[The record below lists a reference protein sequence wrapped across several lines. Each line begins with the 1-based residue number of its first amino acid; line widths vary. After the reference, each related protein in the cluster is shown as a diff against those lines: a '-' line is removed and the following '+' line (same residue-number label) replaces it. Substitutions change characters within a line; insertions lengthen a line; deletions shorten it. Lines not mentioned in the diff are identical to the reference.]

1 MKFYYN
7 LYVSDGLKN
16 KKEKC
21 IKKLESG
28 KYPLGVY
35 ILVLPEN
42 SENQLEFYRATMLYQ
57 KYFYSR
63 DIFIVGLAESYM
75 EAIYLV
81 EKITR
86 EVFEKTGDTDLRSC
100 LLRQQQLYQEKYKT
114 EV

>member
-1 MKFYYN
+1 MKFYNN
-7 LYVSDGLKN
+7 LYISDDLKN
-16 KKEKC
+16 KKEKWT
-21 IKKLESG
+21 KKLESG
-28 KYPLGVY
+28 KYPLGAY

-57 KYFYSR
+57 EYFYSKE
-63 DIFIVGLAESYM
+63 IFIVGLAESYM

-86 EVFEKTGDTDLRSC
+86 EVFEKTGGADLRSY